1 MSSLDSGRPDSA
13 ACPIQ
18 PQQDPQVGLYS
29 SATSQPLQDE
39 QLSGP
44 AEDNLS
50 QPASEGQLCGYST
63 PSSQLSSQ
71 YSSTDGSHFA
81 QYCGG
86 KSADG
91 QAQGMYSLSGVEEE
105 DSGEMS
111 AGRPTE
117 GHGEGGRH
125 SRWAG
130 CSV

>member
-1 MSSLDSGRPDSA
+1 MEVSSLDTGRPDSA

-18 PQQDPQVGLYS
+18 PQQDPQPGLYS
-29 SATSQPLQDE
+29 SATSQLLQEE

-44 AEDNLS
+44 AEDKLS
-50 QPASEGQLCGYST
+50 QPTSEGGQLCGYST

-86 KSADG
+86 KSPDG
-91 QAQGMYSLSGVEEE
+91 QAQGLYSLSGVEEE

-111 AGRPTE
+111 AGRPAE
-117 GHGEGGRH
+117 GHGEGGRQA
-125 SRWAG
+125 R
-130 CSV
+130 

>member
-18 PQQDPQVGLYS
+18 PQQDSQPGLYS
-29 SATSQPLQDE
+29 SATSQPFQEE

-44 AEDNLS
+44 AEDKLN
-50 QPASEGQLCGYST
+50 QPASEGGQLCGYST
-63 PSSQLSSQ
+63 STSSQLSSQ

-86 KSADG
+86 KSPDG

-111 AGRPTE
+111 AGRPAE
-117 GHGEGGRH
+117 GHGGEGGRQA
-125 SRWAG
+125 R
-130 CSV
+130 